1 MRTINLVTT
10 SFNDDGTYGVLI
22 ENRIPLNFRTLERPW
37 KDNAKGL
44 SCIPEGRYLVKRE
57 VTPKHGLTWQVCDVP
72 GRDMILIHPGNTE
85 KDVEGCI
92 LLGIEAG
99 VISTLD
105 PDNRQVEA
113 QPAVL
118 RSKEAQAMFD
128 ALLGTETEFTLNVV
142 RRSAI

>member
-22 ENRIPLNFRTLERPW
+22 ENRVPMNIRTLERPW

-44 SCIPEGRYLVKRE
+44 SCIPEGRYIVKRE
-57 VTPKHGLTWQVCDVP
+57 TTPKHGLTWHVLDVP
-72 GRDMILIHPGNTE
+72 GRDAILIHPGNTE

-92 LLGIEAG
+92 LLGIECG
-99 VISTLD
+99 IISTLD
-105 PDNRQVEA
+105 PDDQRVEP

-118 RSKEAQAMFD
+118 RSKEAQAQFD
-128 ALLGTETEFTLNVV
+128 TLLGTETEFTLNIV